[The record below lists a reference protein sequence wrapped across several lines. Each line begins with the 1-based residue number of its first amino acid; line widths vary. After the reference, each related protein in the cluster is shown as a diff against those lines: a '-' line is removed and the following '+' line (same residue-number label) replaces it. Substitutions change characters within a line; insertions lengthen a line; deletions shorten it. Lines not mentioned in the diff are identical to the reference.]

1 MIKKSFVSCAL
12 TTAND
17 GSDDDE
23 IHCFKKGQPCEKGR
37 EMLREQLKVINE
49 VEENPFV
56 PDFHDI
62 DDAMPIEIVF
72 ERAGVAEDDE
82 DGEDEIDVE
91 II

>member
-1 MIKKSFVSCAL
+1 
-12 TTAND
+12 
-17 GSDDDE
+17 
-23 IHCFKKGQPCEKGR
+23 
-37 EMLREQLKVINE
+37 MLREQLKVINE

-72 ERAGVAEDDE
+72 DRAGVAEDDE